1 MKILSTIR
9 VLIYRLD
16 MNNLQTKTVSF
27 PDQEKKFLKEALFSL
42 AVSMNANIE
51 NSQIKHCPCPIY
63 IEIYIYIYLSIYL
76 SICLY
81 ILYIYNIYIYI

>member
-9 VLIYRLD
+9 VLVYRLD

-27 PDQEKKFLKEALFSL
+27 LDQEKKFLKEALFSL
-42 AVSMNANIE
+42 AVSMNANIK

-63 IEIYIYIYLSIYL
+63 REISIYIYVFIYHL

-81 ILYIYNIYIYI
+81 IYIYI